1 MSIRDWMLCGAITLF
16 PCSGYAA
23 AQVLLFGGGPTPY
36 ESQVSIELN
45 TQWIRGILERQRP
58 DAVIHTLYTDGNEP
72 GMDVRSWSPVGDKPG
87 MYQSLA
93 TVFGAA
99 TENGYRYHSSYIAA
113 DTAASDYATVT
124 RTLETL
130 VAGSRAGDELLLI
143 YQGHGAYAPHTER
156 NNLRLWGGTPLT
168 VTELE
173 ALLSAAAPGT
183 TVRFVLPQCF
193 SGAFTRLIYVDAQTE
208 NGLAEGLRCGFV
220 AQQEDRASEGCTDS
234 VETGDYRDYS
244 SYFFAALDG
253 RARDG
258 SPLAGEPDSN
268 GDGKV
273 TLREAHFYT
282 LENAYS
288 VDYSRSTS
296 QDYLEHWQ
304 PWYLRWLPF
313 PGEADNVYS
322 QIAAQ
327 LAARYALPGEGES
340 VVTAAEAKLREI
352 AATVD
357 GLKQEKRD
365 LKQRIRNARNN
376 IQRQLLMRWPAL
388 RSPYTAGFREIM
400 QQELPAVQQAILAR
414 EDYPDLVAG
423 QERLARLQQELL
435 DARRD
440 RVQME
445 KLLWMHKLARI
456 LAQFER
462 YASAQAREEYD
473 RLVRCED
480 VPL

>member
-1 MSIRDWMLCGAITLF
+1 MSIRGWVLSGAITLF
-16 PCSGYAA
+16 PSSVPAV

-36 ESQVSIELN
+36 ESQASIELN
-45 TQWIRGILERQRP
+45 TQWIRAVLERQHP

-72 GMDVRSWSPVGDKPG
+72 GVDVRSWSPVEDKPG
-87 MYQSLA
+87 MYQPLA
-93 TVFGAA
+93 NVFGAA
-99 TENGYRYHSSYIAA
+99 AENGYRYHSSYIAA

-130 VAGSRAGDELLLI
+130 VADSRAGDELLLI
-143 YQGHGAYAPHTER
+143 YQGHGAYAPDTGH
-156 NNLRLWGGTPLT
+156 NNLLLWGGTSLT

-173 ALLSAAAPGT
+173 ALLSAAVPGT
-183 TVRFVLPQCF
+183 TIRFVLPQCF
-193 SGAFTRLIYVDAQTE
+193 SGAFTRLIYTGARPE
-208 NGLAEGLRCGFV
+208 NGLAQGLRCGFV
-220 AQQEDRASEGCTDS
+220 SQQEDRASEGCTDS

-244 SYFFAALDG
+244 SYFFGALDG

-258 SPLAGEPDSN
+258 SPLAGEPDRN
-268 GDGKV
+268 GDGEV

-313 PGEADNVYS
+313 PAEADNVYS
-322 QIAAQ
+322 RIAAR
-327 LAARYALPGEGES
+327 LAARYALPVASSQAG
-340 VVTAAEAKLREI
+340 AAAAAKLQELGEAI
-352 AATVD
+352 A
-357 GLKQEKRD
+357 GLEQEVRD
-365 LKQRIRNARNN
+365 LTWRVRKARDN
-376 IQRQLLMRWPAL
+376 IQRPLLMRWPAL
-388 RSPYTAGFREIM
+388 QSPYTAGFREIM
-400 QQELPAVQQAILAR
+400 RQELPAVQQVILAQ
-414 EDYPDLVAG
+414 EDYPALVAD
-423 QERLARLQQELL
+423 QERLAGVQQELL

-440 RVQME
+440 RVQLD
-445 KLLWMHKLARI
+445 KLLWMHRLARI

-462 YASAQAREEYD
+462 FASAQDREEYD
-473 RLVRCED
+473 RLVQCED